1 MKKKKEVHQ
10 YLCDNFNTPEV
21 IKVLLELVKM
31 TNVYIKESNVR
42 IFIVNA
48 IVNYIDSMLKVF
60 GLGEERFAY
69 DFSGTEKSKEE
80 ILTPVLDV
88 FTGFRDKVRAAAR
101 TKDIA
106 MVLNEC
112 DQVRD
117 ETLPPLG
124 IRMEDTSGASVW
136 KLADVEVLLQE
147 REAKRAELIKREAD
161 KLEREKSKREKE
173 EKAKIEP
180 KNLFINQLDKYSK
193 FDETGIPTYDEQGK
207 EISASQRKK
216 LLKEYQK
223 QAEIYEAWK
232 QKNTE
237 T

>member
-1 MKKKKEVHQ
+1 
-10 YLCDNFNTPEV
+10 LPTIF
-21 IKVLLELVKM
+21 LVRK
-31 TNVYIKESNVR
+31 
-42 IFIVNA
+42 
-48 IVNYIDSMLKVF
+48 
-60 GLGEERFAY
+60 
-69 DFSGTEKSKEE
+69 KSKEE
-80 ILTPVLDV
+80 ILAPVLDA
-88 FTGFRDKVRAAAR
+88 FTEFRDKVRAAAR
-101 TKDIA
+101 AKDIA

-147 REAKRAELIKREAD
+147 REAKRAEKIKREAE

-193 FDETGIPTYDEQGK
+193 FDESGIPTYDEQGK
-207 EISASQRKK
+207 EISATQRKK